1 MESNNTNNNSST
13 PGQEPTLMKKIS
25 NTISSLMPGSKST
38 TKADTPYSPQ
48 SSEKDDSI
56 FEEII
61 TESRTKTQ
69 TPSKLMSDL
78 DKASPSDSETPAS
91 DSGFLSSMGEL
102 FKNVYFK
109 VIMLILILA
118 FLGLNLFKYLADAT
132 DTTTD
137 ILGDPI
143 KQIAAIF
150 GYTVGETTKN
160 IVDTSAEGTKLGI
173 DVAAGATEEAIDL
186 GQRALGA
193 SSSKKS
199 NTSDDFPT
207 ESTASAATSSKKSS
221 SDSKDSEPDDLDK
234 AINTSSSTKKKAA
247 SIPEPDDAGSRTQSS
262 KASKSG
268 YCYIGEDRGF
278 RSCIKV
284 DDPSK
289 CMSGEIFPTRD
300 ICINPTLRE

>member
-1 MESNNTNNNSST
+1 MESNTNSSST

-25 NTISSLMPGSKST
+25 NTISSLMPGSKSASQSA
-38 TKADTPYSPQ
+38 TKSDTPYKSPTVD
-48 SSEKDDSI
+48 KDNSI

-78 DKASPSDSETPAS
+78 DKATSADSDSPAT

-102 FKNVYFK
+102 FKNAYFK

-118 FLGLNLFKYLADAT
+118 FLGFNLFKYLADAT
-132 DTTTD
+132 DSTTD
-137 ILGDPI
+137 LLGDPL

-173 DVAAGATEEAIDL
+173 DVAAGATEDVIDL

-193 SSSKKS
+193 SSTSKS
-199 NTSDDFPT
+199 NSSDK
-207 ESTASAATSSKKSS
+207 ASSSSKKSS
-221 SDSKDSEPDDLDK
+221 SDSKKSEPDDLDK
-234 AINTSSSTKKKAA
+234 AINTSSSSKKKST
-247 SIPEPDDAGSRTQSS
+247 SIPEPDDATSKTQSS

-284 DDPSK
+284 NDPNR

>member
-1 MESNNTNNNSST
+1 MESTNNNSST
-13 PGQEPTLMKKIS
+13 PGQQPTLMKKIS
-25 NTISSLMPGSKST
+25 NTISSLMPGSKSVTKSESVSTKPT
-38 TKADTPYSPQ
+38 TP
-48 SSEKDDSI
+48 KDNTI

-69 TPSKLMSDL
+69 SPTKLMSDL
-78 DKASPSDSETPAS
+78 DKASPADSNSPAAN
-91 DSGFLSSMGEL
+91 SGFLSSMGEL

-109 VIMLILILA
+109 IVMLILILA
-118 FLGLNLFKYLADAT
+118 FLGFNLFKYLADAT
-132 DTTTD
+132 DSTTD
-137 ILGDPI
+137 LLSDPI

-173 DVAAGATEEAIDL
+173 DVAAGATEDAIDL

-193 SSSKKS
+193 SS
-199 NTSDDFPT
+199 TST
-207 ESTASAATSSKKSS
+207 QNSSSSSKSS
-221 SDSKDSEPDDLDK
+221 STKSSNTKSEKDDLDK
-234 AINTSSSTKKKAA
+234 AINDGSSNKNSKQ
-247 SIPEPDDAGSRTQSS
+247 SIPEPDDATSKTQSS

-284 DDPSK
+284 NDPNR

>member
-1 MESNNTNNNSST
+1 MESTNNNLSST
-13 PGQEPTLMKKIS
+13 PGEQPTLMKKIS
-25 NTISSLMPGSKST
+25 NTISSLMPGSKSA
-38 TKADTPYSPQ
+38 TK
-48 SSEKDDSI
+48 SESVSTKPTSTKDNTI

-69 TPSKLMSDL
+69 SPTKLMSDL
-78 DKASPSDSETPAS
+78 DKASPTDSNSPSS

-109 VIMLILILA
+109 IIMLILILA
-118 FLGLNLFKYLADAT
+118 FLGFNLFKYLADAT
-132 DTTTD
+132 DSTTD
-137 ILGDPI
+137 LLGDPI

-173 DVAAGATEEAIDL
+173 DVAAGATEDAIDL

-193 SSSKKS
+193 SSTSTQKPSSESKSTSNSSSTKSS
-199 NTSDDFPT
+199 NT
-207 ESTASAATSSKKSS
+207 KSE
-221 SDSKDSEPDDLDK
+221 KDDLDK
-234 AINTSSSTKKKAA
+234 AINDGSSNKNNNKQ
-247 SIPEPDDAGSRTQSS
+247 SIPEPDDATSKTQSS

-284 DDPSK
+284 NDPNR

>member
-1 MESNNTNNNSST
+1 METNNNMSST
-13 PGQEPTLMKKIS
+13 SGQEPTLMKKIS
-25 NTISSLMPGSKST
+25 NTISSLMPGSNST
-38 TKADTPYSPQ
+38 TKADTPYSTQ
-48 SSEKDDSI
+48 SSEKDNSI
-56 FEEII
+56 FEEVI

-78 DKASPSDSETPAS
+78 DKASPVDSDSPAD
-91 DSGFLSSMGEL
+91 DSGLFSSFGEL

-132 DTTTD
+132 DNTTD

-186 GQRALGA
+186 GQKALGA
-193 SSSKKS
+193 SSTTKS
-199 NTSDDFPT
+199 SQSNDFPT
-207 ESTASAATSSKKSS
+207 ESSNSSKKSS
-221 SDSKDSEPDDLDK
+221 SDSKKSEPDDLDK
-234 AINTSSSTKKKAA
+234 AINTSSSSKKKST
-247 SIPEPDDAGSRTQSS
+247 SIPEPDDATSRTQSS

-284 DDPSK
+284 NDPNR

>member
-25 NTISSLMPGSKST
+25 NTISSLMPGSKSA
-38 TKADTPYSPQ
+38 TKADTTYKSPTA
-48 SSEKDDSI
+48 EKDNSI
-56 FEEII
+56 FEEVI

-78 DKASPSDSETPAS
+78 DKASPADSDSPST
-91 DSGFLSSMGEL
+91 DSGFLSSMSEL
-102 FKNVYFK
+102 FKNAYFK
-109 VIMLILILA
+109 VVMLILILA
-118 FLGLNLFKYLADAT
+118 FLGFNLFKYLADAT
-132 DTTTD
+132 DSTTD
-137 ILGDPI
+137 LLGDPL

-173 DVAAGATEEAIDL
+173 DVAAGATEDAIDL

-193 SSSKKS
+193 SSTSNSDSSDKS
-199 NTSDDFPT
+199 S
-207 ESTASAATSSKKSS
+207 SSSSKKSS
-221 SDSKDSEPDDLDK
+221 SDSKKSEPDDLDK
-234 AINTSSSTKKKAA
+234 AINTSSSSKKKST
-247 SIPEPDDAGSRTQSS
+247 SIPEPDDATSRTQSS

-284 DDPSK
+284 NDPNR

>member
-1 MESNNTNNNSST
+1 METNNMNSST
-13 PGQEPTLMKKIS
+13 PGEEPTLMKKIS
-25 NTISSLMPGSKST
+25 NTISSLMPGSKSV
-38 TKADTPYSPQ
+38 TKADTPYSSL
-48 SSEKDDSI
+48 SSEKDNSI
-56 FEEII
+56 FDEVI

-78 DKASPSDSETPAS
+78 DKASPSDSESPAS

-109 VIMLILILA
+109 VVMLILILA

-186 GQRALGA
+186 GQKALGA

-199 NTSDDFPT
+199 NTSDDLPT
-207 ESTASAATSSKKSS
+207 ESTTSSSNKKSS
-221 SDSKDSEPDDLDK
+221 SDSNDSEPDDLDK
-234 AINTSSSTKKKAA
+234 AINSSSSTKKKAA
-247 SIPEPDDAGSRTQSS
+247 SIPEPDDATSRTQSS

-284 DDPSK
+284 NDPNR

>member
-1 MESNNTNNNSST
+1 MESTNNNLSST
-13 PGQEPTLMKKIS
+13 PGEQPTLMKKIS

-38 TKADTPYSPQ
+38 TKSNSVSTKPTST
-48 SSEKDDSI
+48 KDNTI

-69 TPSKLMSDL
+69 SPTKLMSDL
-78 DKASPSDSETPAS
+78 DKASPADSNSPSS

-109 VIMLILILA
+109 IIMLILILA
-118 FLGLNLFKYLADAT
+118 FLGFNLFKYLADAT
-132 DTTTD
+132 DSTTD
-137 ILGDPI
+137 LLGDPI

-173 DVAAGATEEAIDL
+173 DVAAGATEDAIDL

-193 SSSKKS
+193 SSTSKSDSSNKS
-199 NTSDDFPT
+199 
-207 ESTASAATSSKKSS
+207 TSSKKSS
-221 SDSKDSEPDDLDK
+221 SDSKKSEQDDLDK
-234 AINTSSSTKKKAA
+234 AINTSSSSKKKST
-247 SIPEPDDAGSRTQSS
+247 SIPEPDDATSKTQSS

-284 DDPSK
+284 NDPNR

>member
-1 MESNNTNNNSST
+1 MESTNNNLSST
-13 PGQEPTLMKKIS
+13 PGEQPTLMKKIS
-25 NTISSLMPGSKST
+25 NTISSLMPGSKSA
-38 TKADTPYSPQ
+38 TK
-48 SSEKDDSI
+48 SESVSTKPTSTKDNTI

-69 TPSKLMSDL
+69 SPTKLMSDL
-78 DKASPSDSETPAS
+78 DKASTADSNSPSS

-109 VIMLILILA
+109 IIMLILILA
-118 FLGLNLFKYLADAT
+118 FLGFNLFKYLADAT
-132 DTTTD
+132 DSTTD
-137 ILGDPI
+137 LLGDPI

-173 DVAAGATEEAIDL
+173 DVAAGATEDAIDL

-193 SSSKKS
+193 SS
-199 NTSDDFPT
+199 TST
-207 ESTASAATSSKKSS
+207 QKSS
-221 SDSKDSEPDDLDK
+221 SENKSTSNSSSTKSSNTKSEKDDLDK
-234 AINTSSSTKKKAA
+234 AINDGSSNKNNNKQ
-247 SIPEPDDAGSRTQSS
+247 SIPEPDDATSKTQSS

-284 DDPSK
+284 NDPNR

>member
-1 MESNNTNNNSST
+1 MESNTNSSST

-25 NTISSLMPGSKST
+25 NTISSLMPGSKSA
-38 TKADTPYSPQ
+38 TKADTPYKSPTV
-48 SSEKDDSI
+48 EKDNSI
-56 FEEII
+56 FEEVI

-78 DKASPSDSETPAS
+78 DKATPADSNTSAS
-91 DSGFLSSMGEL
+91 DSGFLSSMGDL
-102 FKNVYFK
+102 FKNAYFK
-109 VIMLILILA
+109 VVMLILILA
-118 FLGLNLFKYLADAT
+118 FLGFNLFKYLADAT
-132 DTTTD
+132 DNTTD
-137 ILGDPI
+137 LLGDPL

-173 DVAAGATEEAIDL
+173 DVAAGATENAIDL

-193 SSSKKS
+193 SSTSKSDSSDKS
-199 NTSDDFPT
+199 S
-207 ESTASAATSSKKSS
+207 SSSSKKSS
-221 SDSKDSEPDDLDK
+221 SDSKKSEPDDLDK
-234 AINTSSSTKKKAA
+234 AINTSSSKKKST
-247 SIPEPDDAGSRTQSS
+247 SIPEPDDATSRTQSS

-284 DDPSK
+284 NDPNR

>member
-1 MESNNTNNNSST
+1 MESTTNSSST

-25 NTISSLMPGSKST
+25 NTISSLMPGSKSA
-38 TKADTPYSPQ
+38 TKSNTPYSIE
-48 SSEKDDSI
+48 SNEKDNSI
-56 FEEII
+56 FDEVI

-78 DKASPSDSETPAS
+78 DKATPIDSDSPDN
-91 DSGFLSSMGEL
+91 DSGFLSGMGEL
-102 FKNVYFK
+102 FKNIYFK

-132 DTTTD
+132 DSTTD

-186 GQRALGA
+186 GQQALGA
-193 SSSKKS
+193 SSTTKPSPS
-199 NTSDDFPT
+199 NDFPT
-207 ESTASAATSSKKSS
+207 KSSNSS
-221 SDSKDSEPDDLDK
+221 SDSKKSEPDDLDK
-234 AINTSSSTKKKAA
+234 AINTSSSDKKKAA
-247 SIPEPDDAGSRTQSS
+247 SIPEPDDATSRTQSS

-284 DDPSK
+284 DDPNK

>member
-1 MESNNTNNNSST
+1 
-13 PGQEPTLMKKIS
+13 
-25 NTISSLMPGSKST
+25 
-38 TKADTPYSPQ
+38 
-48 SSEKDDSI
+48 
-56 FEEII
+56 
-61 TESRTKTQ
+61 
-69 TPSKLMSDL
+69 
-78 DKASPSDSETPAS
+78 
-91 DSGFLSSMGEL
+91 MGEL

-207 ESTASAATSSKKSS
+207 ESTASAATS
-221 SDSKDSEPDDLDK
+221 
-234 AINTSSSTKKKAA
+234 TKKKAA

-284 DDPSK
+284 DDPNK

>member
-1 MESNNTNNNSST
+1 MESNNNNTNSST

-38 TKADTPYSPQ
+38 TKADTPYSTQ

-69 TPSKLMSDL
+69 SPSKLMSDL
-78 DKASPSDSETPAS
+78 DKASPADSESPAS
-91 DSGFLSSMGEL
+91 DSGFFSSMGEL

-137 ILGDPI
+137 ILGDPV
-143 KQIAAIF
+143 KQIASIF

-173 DVAAGATEEAIDL
+173 DVAAGA
-186 GQRALGA
+186 
-193 SSSKKS
+193 
-199 NTSDDFPT
+199 P
-207 ESTASAATSSKKSS
+207 
-221 SDSKDSEPDDLDK
+221 
-234 AINTSSSTKKKAA
+234 
-247 SIPEPDDAGSRTQSS
+247 
-262 KASKSG
+262 
-268 YCYIGEDRGF
+268 
-278 RSCIKV
+278 
-284 DDPSK
+284 
-289 CMSGEIFPTRD
+289 
-300 ICINPTLRE
+300 

>member
-1 MESNNTNNNSST
+1 MESTNNNSST
-13 PGQEPTLMKKIS
+13 PGQQPTLMKKIS
-25 NTISSLMPGSKST
+25 NTISSLMPGSKSA
-38 TKADTPYSPQ
+38 TK
-48 SSEKDDSI
+48 SESVSTKPTSTKDNTI

-69 TPSKLMSDL
+69 SPTKLMSDL
-78 DKASPSDSETPAS
+78 DKASPADSNSPAT

-109 VIMLILILA
+109 IIMLILILA
-118 FLGLNLFKYLADAT
+118 FLGFNLFKYLADAT
-132 DTTTD
+132 ESTTD
-137 ILGDPI
+137 LLGDPI

-173 DVAAGATEEAIDL
+173 DVAAGATEDAIDL

-193 SSSKKS
+193 SS
-199 NTSDDFPT
+199 TST
-207 ESTASAATSSKKSS
+207 QKSS
-221 SDSKDSEPDDLDK
+221 SSSKSTSTKSSNTKSEKDDLDK
-234 AINTSSSTKKKAA
+234 AINDGSSNKNNNKQ
-247 SIPEPDDAGSRTQSS
+247 SIPEPDDATSKTQSS

-284 DDPSK
+284 NDPNR

>member
-1 MESNNTNNNSST
+1 MESTNNNLSST
-13 PGQEPTLMKKIS
+13 PGEQPTLMKKIS
-25 NTISSLMPGSKST
+25 NTISSLMPGSKSA
-38 TKADTPYSPQ
+38 TK
-48 SSEKDDSI
+48 SESVSTKPTSTKDNTI

-69 TPSKLMSDL
+69 SPTKLMSDL
-78 DKASPSDSETPAS
+78 DKASPADSNSPSS

-109 VIMLILILA
+109 IIMLILILA
-118 FLGLNLFKYLADAT
+118 FLGFNLFKYLADAT
-132 DTTTD
+132 DSTTD
-137 ILGDPI
+137 LLGDPI

-173 DVAAGATEEAIDL
+173 DVAAGATEDAIDL

-193 SSSKKS
+193 SS
-199 NTSDDFPT
+199 TSTQKP
-207 ESTASAATSSKKSS
+207 SSSSKSS
-221 SDSKDSEPDDLDK
+221 SKSTSTKSSNTKSEKDDLDK
-234 AINTSSSTKKKAA
+234 AINDGSSNKNNNKQ
-247 SIPEPDDAGSRTQSS
+247 SIPEPDDATSKTQSS

-284 DDPSK
+284 NDPNR

>member
-1 MESNNTNNNSST
+1 MESNTNNSSST
-13 PGQEPTLMKKIS
+13 PGQEPTLMEKIS
-25 NTISSLMPGSKST
+25 NTISSLMPGSKSA
-38 TKADTPYSPQ
+38 TKADTTYKSPTA
-48 SSEKDDSI
+48 EKDNSI
-56 FEEII
+56 FEEVI

-78 DKASPSDSETPAS
+78 DKASPADSDSPST
-91 DSGFLSSMGEL
+91 DSGFLSSMSEL
-102 FKNVYFK
+102 FKNAYFK
-109 VIMLILILA
+109 VVMLILILA
-118 FLGLNLFKYLADAT
+118 FLGFNLFKYLADAT
-132 DTTTD
+132 DSTTD
-137 ILGDPI
+137 LLGDPL

-173 DVAAGATEEAIDL
+173 DVAAGATEDAIDL

-193 SSSKKS
+193 SSTSNSDSSDKS
-199 NTSDDFPT
+199 S
-207 ESTASAATSSKKSS
+207 SSSSKKSS
-221 SDSKDSEPDDLDK
+221 SDSKKSEPDDLDK
-234 AINTSSSTKKKAA
+234 AINTSSSSKKKST
-247 SIPEPDDAGSRTQSS
+247 SIPEPDDATSRTQSS

-284 DDPSK
+284 NDPNR

>member
-1 MESNNTNNNSST
+1 MESTNNNLSST
-13 PGQEPTLMKKIS
+13 PGEQPTLMKKIS
-25 NTISSLMPGSKST
+25 NTISSLMPGSKSA
-38 TKADTPYSPQ
+38 TK
-48 SSEKDDSI
+48 SESVSTKPTSTKDNTI

-69 TPSKLMSDL
+69 SPTKLMSDL
-78 DKASPSDSETPAS
+78 DKASPADSNSPSS

-109 VIMLILILA
+109 IIMLILILA
-118 FLGLNLFKYLADAT
+118 FLGFNLFKYLADAT
-132 DTTTD
+132 DSTTD
-137 ILGDPI
+137 LLGDPI

-173 DVAAGATEEAIDL
+173 DVAAGATEDAIDL

-193 SSSKKS
+193 SS
-199 NTSDDFPT
+199 TST
-207 ESTASAATSSKKSS
+207 QKSS
-221 SDSKDSEPDDLDK
+221 SENKSTSNSSSTKSSNTKSEKDDLDK
-234 AINTSSSTKKKAA
+234 AINDGSSNKNNNKQ
-247 SIPEPDDAGSRTQSS
+247 SIPEPDDATSKTQSS

-284 DDPSK
+284 NDPNR

>member
-1 MESNNTNNNSST
+1 MESTNNNSST
-13 PGQEPTLMKKIS
+13 PGQQPTLMKKIS
-25 NTISSLMPGSKST
+25 NTISSLMPGSKSA
-38 TKADTPYSPQ
+38 TK
-48 SSEKDDSI
+48 SESVSTKPTSTKDNTI

-69 TPSKLMSDL
+69 SPTKLMSDL
-78 DKASPSDSETPAS
+78 DKASPADSNSPAT

-109 VIMLILILA
+109 IIMLILILA
-118 FLGLNLFKYLADAT
+118 FLGFNLFKYLADAT
-132 DTTTD
+132 ESTTD
-137 ILGDPI
+137 LLGDPI

-173 DVAAGATEEAIDL
+173 DVAAGATEDAIDL

-193 SSSKKS
+193 SS
-199 NTSDDFPT
+199 TST
-207 ESTASAATSSKKSS
+207 QKSS
-221 SDSKDSEPDDLDK
+221 SSSKSTSTKNSNTKSEKDDLDK
-234 AINTSSSTKKKAA
+234 AINDGSSNKNNNKQ
-247 SIPEPDDAGSRTQSS
+247 SIPEPDDATSKTQSS

-284 DDPSK
+284 NDPNR

>member
-1 MESNNTNNNSST
+1 MESNTNSSST

-25 NTISSLMPGSKST
+25 NTISSLMPGSKSA
-38 TKADTPYSPQ
+38 TKSATQSATQSATPYKSPTVD
-48 SSEKDDSI
+48 KDNSI

-78 DKASPSDSETPAS
+78 DKATPADS
-91 DSGFLSSMGEL
+91 NSPATDSGFLSSMGEL
-102 FKNVYFK
+102 FKNAYFK
-109 VIMLILILA
+109 VVMLILILA
-118 FLGLNLFKYLADAT
+118 FLGFNLFKYLADAT
-132 DTTTD
+132 DSTTD
-137 ILGDPI
+137 LLGDPL

-173 DVAAGATEEAIDL
+173 DVAAGATEDVIDL

-193 SSSKKS
+193 SSTSKS
-199 NTSDDFPT
+199 NSSDK
-207 ESTASAATSSKKSS
+207 SSSSSSEKSS
-221 SDSKDSEPDDLDK
+221 SDSKKSEPDDLDK
-234 AINTSSSTKKKAA
+234 AINTSSSSKKK
-247 SIPEPDDAGSRTQSS
+247 STSVPEPDDATSRTQSS

-284 DDPSK
+284 NNPNR

>member
-1 MESNNTNNNSST
+1 MESNTNSSST

-25 NTISSLMPGSKST
+25 NTISSLMPGSKSA
-38 TKADTPYSPQ
+38 TKADTPYKSPTV
-48 SSEKDDSI
+48 EKDNSI
-56 FEEII
+56 FEEVI

-78 DKASPSDSETPAS
+78 DKATPADSNTPAS

-102 FKNVYFK
+102 FKNAYFK
-109 VIMLILILA
+109 VVMLILILA
-118 FLGLNLFKYLADAT
+118 FLGFNLFKYLADAT
-132 DTTTD
+132 DSTTD
-137 ILGDPI
+137 LLGDPL

-173 DVAAGATEEAIDL
+173 DVAAGATENAIDL

-193 SSSKKS
+193 SSTSKSDSSDKS
-199 NTSDDFPT
+199 S
-207 ESTASAATSSKKSS
+207 SSSSKKSS
-221 SDSKDSEPDDLDK
+221 SDSKKSEPDDLDK
-234 AINTSSSTKKKAA
+234 AINTSSSKKKST
-247 SIPEPDDAGSRTQSS
+247 SIPEPDDATSRTQSS

-284 DDPSK
+284 DDPNK

>member
-1 MESNNTNNNSST
+1 MESTNNNLSST
-13 PGQEPTLMKKIS
+13 PGEQPTLMKKIS

-38 TKADTPYSPQ
+38 TKSNSVSTKPTST
-48 SSEKDDSI
+48 KDNTI

-69 TPSKLMSDL
+69 SPTKLMSDL
-78 DKASPSDSETPAS
+78 DKASPADSNSPSS

-109 VIMLILILA
+109 IIMLILILA
-118 FLGLNLFKYLADAT
+118 FLGFNLFKYLADAT
-132 DTTTD
+132 DSTTD
-137 ILGDPI
+137 LLGDPI

-173 DVAAGATEEAIDL
+173 DVAAGATEDAIDL

-193 SSSKKS
+193 SSTSKSDSSNKS
-199 NTSDDFPT
+199 TS
-207 ESTASAATSSKKSS
+207 TSSKKSS
-221 SDSKDSEPDDLDK
+221 SDSKKSEPDDLDK
-234 AINTSSSTKKKAA
+234 AINTSSSSKKKST
-247 SIPEPDDAGSRTQSS
+247 SIPEPDDATSKTQSS

-284 DDPSK
+284 NDPNR

>member
-1 MESNNTNNNSST
+1 MESNNNSSST

-25 NTISSLMPGSKST
+25 NTISSLMPGSKSA
-38 TKADTPYSPQ
+38 TKSATQSATPYKSPTVD
-48 SSEKDDSI
+48 KDNSI

-78 DKASPSDSETPAS
+78 DKATPTDSNSPAT

-102 FKNVYFK
+102 FKNAYFK
-109 VIMLILILA
+109 VVMLILILA
-118 FLGLNLFKYLADAT
+118 FLGFNLFKYLADAT
-132 DTTTD
+132 DSTTD
-137 ILGDPI
+137 LLGDPL

-173 DVAAGATEEAIDL
+173 DVAAGATENAIDL

-193 SSSKKS
+193 SSTSKSDSSNKS
-199 NTSDDFPT
+199 S
-207 ESTASAATSSKKSS
+207 SSSKKSS
-221 SDSKDSEPDDLDK
+221 SDPKKSEPDDLDK
-234 AINTSSSTKKKAA
+234 AINTSSSSKKKNT
-247 SIPEPDDAGSRTQSS
+247 SIPEPDDATSRTQSS

-284 DDPSK
+284 NDPNR